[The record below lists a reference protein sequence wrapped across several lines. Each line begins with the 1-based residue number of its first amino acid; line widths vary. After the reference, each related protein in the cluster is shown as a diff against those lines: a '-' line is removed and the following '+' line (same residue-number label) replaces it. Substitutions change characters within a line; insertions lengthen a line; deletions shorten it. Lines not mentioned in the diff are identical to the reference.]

1 MTLYVSSGAFRPRT
15 ITEVVDDAVRL
26 GVTHVELSSGLAHAP
41 ALEQD
46 IRRGMQ
52 LGLTFLIHNYFPAPA
67 DPKVLNL
74 TASDPGDLAWSIA
87 HCKRAIDLS
96 VMVGGGFYSLHSGYV
111 AALKAHQLGRP
122 DEQAEAF
129 KHAAIDR
136 GGAYALMIR
145 SVREV
150 ADYAAAKGKSL
161 LLENNVIS
169 PVYLSK
175 APANPLLMTDAG
187 EIVRFMTDVDRSN
200 VGFLIDTG
208 HTKVSGTAL
217 GYDPHAFMDAVAP
230 YVRALHL
237 SDNDGREDQNL
248 PFDEKAWF
256 YPRLKAFR
264 HVPWV
269 LEAYRLDDDTMNQQ
283 VAMLATCKAS

>member
-1 MTLYVSSGAFRPRT
+1 MTLYVSSGAFQSRT
-15 ITEVVDDAVRL
+15 VAAVVDDALRL
-26 GVTHVELSSGLAHAP
+26 GITHVELSSGLAHAP

-46 IRRGMQ
+46 IRRGMT
-52 LGLTFLIHNYFPAPA
+52 LGLSFLVHNYFPAPA
-67 DPKVLNL
+67 DPMVLNL
-74 TASDPGDLAWSIA
+74 TAADPADLAWSIA

-96 VMVGGGFYSLHSGYV
+96 EAVGGGFYSLHSGYV
-111 AALKAHQLGRP
+111 AALKAHQLGKP

-136 GGAYALMIR
+136 DAAYALMIR

-150 ADYAAAKGKSL
+150 ADYAAAKRKSL

-169 PVYLSK
+169 PVYLAK
-175 APANPLLMTDAG
+175 APANPLLMTDAR
-187 EIVRFMTDVDRSN
+187 EIVRFMKEVDKPN

-248 PFDEKAWF
+248 PFDETAWF
-256 YPRLKAFR
+256 YPRLREFR

-269 LEAYRLDDDTMNQQ
+269 LEAYRLEDGTMKQQ
-283 VAMLATCKAS
+283 VAMLAACKAA